1 MAASVVLGQRVQLRT
16 DSYFAGK
23 SPNPAAGAIGTV
35 TLLDNDWVGVL
46 WDGYTKEYNYRV
58 TELDW
63 YGAPPTNSG
72 EWGWAQAFQDANS
85 QPVSTIVSRI
95 NRFSPTYDQPFAIM
109 YKMFV
114 QSGQVPDRLT
124 VVQLMPLINSGNK
137 DSVTWNAQ
145 GDSPAG
151 SLTVSSVYTN
161 NPTYSCWKMIDSSA
175 TSYWIGLGNQFKGS
189 WWEVSFD
196 SPCLFQKAEIVFTN
210 GGYRPTQI
218 RVEVSQD
225 GIAYDVVGT
234 YDIPQNNGTTP
245 VTDTLVFTSLGF
257 CKVIRFVCVDIVN
270 PAVIGYGVMDFKLYG
285 VKNQ

>member
-23 SPNPAAGAIGTV
+23 SPNPSAGTIGTV
-35 TLLDNDWVGVL
+35 TLLDNDWVSVL

-72 EWGWAQAFQDANS
+72 EWGWAQAFQDANN
-85 QPVSTIVSRI
+85 QPTSTILSRI
-95 NRFSPTYDQPFAIM
+95 NQSSPTYDQPFAVM
-109 YKMFV
+109 YRMFV
-114 QSGQVPDRLT
+114 QSGQVTDRMK

-145 GDSPAG
+145 GNSPG
-151 SLTVSSVYTN
+151 GTLSVSSVSSSGT
-161 NPTYSCWKMIDSSA
+161 TYSCWKMIDSSA
-175 TSYWIGLGNQFKGS
+175 TSYWTTLANQFKGS
-189 WWEVSFD
+189 WWQVSFD
-196 SPCLFQKAEIVFTN
+196 SPCFFQKAEIVFTG

-225 GIAYDVVGT
+225 GITYDVAGT
-234 YDIPQNNGTTP
+234 YDIPQNNGTTS
-245 VTDTLVFTSLGF
+245 VTDTLVFPSLGF
-257 CKVIRFVCVDIVN
+257 YKVIRFVCVDIVN
-270 PAVIGYGVMDFKLYG
+270 PSVIGFGVLDFKLYG
-285 VKNQ
+285 VRDQ